1 LKEQLVSRIGK
12 KPIPV
17 PKGVKIHIGGGS
29 ITVTGP
35 KGELKAAVHPNITVA
50 VTGEEILCTR
60 FNDIA
65 TNRSLHGLT
74 RALIANMVKG
84 VTEGFTR
91 KLELVGVGYRAEIKE
106 KVLQLALGFSHPI
119 VFRAPDGIKVE
130 APTQTSIVIS
140 GIDRQLVGLV
150 SAKIRSLRP
159 PEPYK
164 GKGVKYE
171 GEVIRRKAGK
181 TAASGK

>member
-1 LKEQLVSRIGK
+1 VSRIGK

-17 PKGVKIHIGGGS
+17 PKGVKTTIGGGY

-35 KGELKAAVHPNITVA
+35 KGELKAAVHPNIEVA
-50 VTGEEILCTR
+50 VVGEEILCTR
-60 FNDIA
+60 HNDVA
-65 TNRSLHGLT
+65 ANRSLHGLT

-84 VTEGFTR
+84 VTDGFTR

-119 VFRAPDGIKVE
+119 VFRAPEGIKVE
-130 APTQTSIVIS
+130 APTQTTVVIS

-150 SAKIRSLRP
+150 AAKIRSLRP

-181 TAASGK
+181 TAAGGK

>member
-1 LKEQLVSRIGK
+1 MSRIGK

-17 PKGVKIHIGGGS
+17 PKGVKINIGGGY

-35 KGELKAAVHPNITVA
+35 KGELKAAVHPNIEVA
-50 VTGEEILCTR
+50 VVGEEILCTR
-60 FNDIA
+60 HNDVA
-65 TNRSLHGLT
+65 ANRSLHGLT

-84 VTEGFTR
+84 VTDGFTR

-119 VFRAPDGIKVE
+119 VFRAPEGIKVE
-130 APTQTSIVIS
+130 APTQTTVVIS

-181 TAASGK
+181 TAAGGK

>member
-1 LKEQLVSRIGK
+1 MSRIGK

-17 PKGVKIHIGGGS
+17 PKGVKIQIGGGAIIVS
-29 ITVTGP
+29 GP

-65 TNRSLHGLT
+65 ANRSLHGLT

-84 VTEGFTR
+84 VTDGFSR

-119 VFRAPDGIKVE
+119 VFRAPEGIKVE
-130 APTQTSIVIS
+130 APTQTSIIIS

-181 TAASGK
+181 TAAGGK